1 MLNVKRRIKSM
12 KTSKEIKKEL
22 EKVDA
27 VIKKHDARINE
38 LINNCYS
45 WKEIYPGGRFKSEP
59 DKEKQAHNKKIDELM
74 NLENDA
80 KRLAK
85 IKRLY
90 IINNLKYTHMAESM
104 PVIIDVLKKY
114 DGKQY
119 GEKTAEKIA
128 QEIEEKTG
136 GKYARVSSHFNYC
149 WELSFDDIPGGYD
162 DIKVTMGTPWQ
173 EGNRAEIID
182 NLNTIHAPEAL
193 EMWNTCKYYE
203 NPVKAAKDGI
213 KAWLKICKI
222 QEELKQANKS
232 YQNIKVEGLRDYD
245 YIYPRILKDLVD
257 C

>member
-1 MLNVKRRIKSM
+1 M

-22 EKVDA
+22 EKIDA
-27 VIKKHDARINE
+27 LIEKHDARINE
-38 LINNCYS
+38 LINNRYS
-45 WKEIYPGGRFKSEP
+45 WEEIYPGGRFKSEP

-90 IINNLKYTHMAESM
+90 IINNLKYAHMTESM
-104 PVIIDVLKKY
+104 PVIIEVLKKY

-128 QEIEEKTG
+128 QEIGEKTG
-136 GKYARVSSHFNYC
+136 GKYARVSSHFRYC

-162 DIKVTMGTPWQ
+162 DIKLTIGTPYQ
-173 EGNRAEIID
+173 EGKHAEIID
-182 NLNTIHAPEAL
+182 TFNTIHAPEVL
-193 EMWNTCKYYE
+193 EMWDTTKYFK
-203 NPVKAAKDGI
+203 NPTQAAKEVI

-222 QEELKQANKS
+222 QEELKQANDVYGS
-232 YQNIKVEGLRDYD
+232 IKVKGLQDYD
-245 YIYPRILKDLVD
+245 YIYPRILRDLID